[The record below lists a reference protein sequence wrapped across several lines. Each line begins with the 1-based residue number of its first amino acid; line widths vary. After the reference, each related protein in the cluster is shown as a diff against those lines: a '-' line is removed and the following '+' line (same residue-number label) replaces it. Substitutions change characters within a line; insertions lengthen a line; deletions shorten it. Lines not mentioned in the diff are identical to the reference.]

1 MLTYL
6 FNAILRLHYWPHSH
20 KVAEIILI
28 LKPGKDPKDV
38 TSYRPISLLPTPAK
52 LLEKLIL
59 RRTDPDHTAK
69 DWIPHHQFGFRRAH
83 STSRQCH
90 RITHTILT
98 ALHNSEYC
106 TAAFLDVS
114 QAFDKV
120 WHPGLLYKIQQHLP
134 TFFPILKSY
143 LSDRQSR
150 TRVKDK
156 VSALFPIKS
165 GVPQE
170 SVLGPLLYIL
180 FTADLPQVPNVTV
193 GTFADDTAI
202 LTSHTS
208 LLHPAR
214 VPPYPQQMATK
225 VEN

>member
-156 VSALFPIKS
+156 SQPCFPS
-165 GVPQE
+165 NRGFLNE
-170 SVLGPLLYIL
+170 AS
-180 FTADLPQVPNVTV
+180 
-193 GTFADDTAI
+193 
-202 LTSHTS
+202 
-208 LLHPAR
+208 
-214 VPPYPQQMATK
+214 
-225 VEN
+225 